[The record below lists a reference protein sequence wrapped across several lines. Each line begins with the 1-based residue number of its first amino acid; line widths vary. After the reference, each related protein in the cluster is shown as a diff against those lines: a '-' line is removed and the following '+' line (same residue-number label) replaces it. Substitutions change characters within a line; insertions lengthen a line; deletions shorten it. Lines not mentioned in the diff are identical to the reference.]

1 MRMGMLLLVN
11 QKAFSSWSMSAMAC
25 REGTRTV
32 RFEVVDS
39 RCWREAFWIPEG
51 KESGLTHEPV
61 SPESPAPAGRFFTSE
76 TPGKNTLTQK
86 LYVRVRSSIIHHSQ
100 MVETASMSI
109 NRWINKENVIY
120 SCREILD
127 MQKEVLIH
135 ATAQMNIMLTTWEHH
150 VKARKLGNKLVT
162 TNHILYDFIYM
173 NCPTLRP
180 HAL

>member
-1 MRMGMLLLVN
+1 MVVVFSVSHSCPTLCNFMDCIRQAPLSMRSPRQGY
-11 QKAFSSWSMSAMAC
+11 W
-25 REGTRTV
+25 
-32 RFEVVDS
+32 
-39 RCWREAFWIPEG
+39 
-51 KESGLTHEPV
+51 SGLPSSSPGHPPNIGIEPV

-109 NRWINKENVIY
+109 NRWIKKENVIY

-150 VKARKLGNKLVT
+150 VNNMRT
-162 TNHILYDFIYM
+162 S
-173 NCPTLRP
+173 C
-180 HAL
+180 